1 MKGNFKKSAHLS
13 LKGLLFSGLL
23 AASLSSVAQQ
33 RAVTLDPKL
42 GAIKMTDLAGNTVNE
57 NFIQPGQLVKLV
69 IPVANT
75 DHNAAVPKGSC
86 KIKIGLGSKLAL
98 DPFMDLA
105 TVNASN
111 YFTWSIANAG
121 GQSQLTGELNTA
133 LPASFQEVEVAF
145 KVVGNQVGHS
155 TITANFLITNHNT
168 VTILSDNDG
177 NNNASFLKYGVT
189 NVTAPLPVTTVDEL
203 TKSECSLKVNFSTD
217 KEINISNYQLE
228 VSKNGVDYIKVY
240 QTNAASLASYNAT
253 IAISKELQSPVVYVR
268 VKSTFN
274 NGSVSYSETK
284 SVSGICEGKWVV
296 DMFPNPVRGNQ
307 DVVIRAVEGSFDGKY
322 TLTLVDMA
330 GRIVDVKQMELNNV
344 LNFKYKIANW
354 AAGKYSI
361 KIVNTNGAQA
371 TLLQFEKF

>member
-1 MKGNFKKSAHLS
+1 MKLNLKS
-13 LKGLLFSGLL
+13 LLFSGLL

-42 GAIKMTDLAGNTVNE
+42 GSIKITDELGNQINE

-86 KIKIGLGSKLAL
+86 KVKIGLGSKLML
-98 DPFMDLA
+98 DPLLDLT
-105 TVNASN
+105 TVNSSN
-111 YFTWSIANAG
+111 YFTWSATNAG

-133 LPASFQEVEVAF
+133 LPASFQQVEVAF
-145 KVVGNQVGHS
+145 KVVGNQVGQS

-177 NNNASFLKYGVT
+177 NNNAAFLKYNVT
-189 NVTAPLPVTTVDEL
+189 NIAAPTPITTIDEL
-203 TKSECSLKVNFSTD
+203 VKADCALKVNFSTD
-217 KEINISNYQLE
+217 KEINLANYQLE
-228 VSKNGVDYIKVY
+228 ASKNGVDFVKIY

-253 IAISKELQSPVVYVR
+253 IAIPKELQSPIVYVR
-268 VKSTFN
+268 VKSLFN
-274 NGSVSYSETK
+274 NGSISYSITK
-284 SVSGICEGKWVV
+284 SVSGICDGKWLVN
-296 DMFPNPVRGNQ
+296 MYPNPTKGNE
-307 DVVIRAVEGSFDGKY
+307 DVTIRAVEGSFDGKY

-330 GRIVDVKQMELNNV
+330 GRVVEVRQVELNNV

-354 AAGKYSI
+354 AAGKYSL
-361 KIVNTNGAQA
+361 KMVSTNGAQSA
-371 TLLQFEKF
+371 LLQFEKL

>member
-1 MKGNFKKSAHLS
+1 MKVNFKKSAHLS

-42 GAIKMTDLAGNTVNE
+42 GSIKVTDMAGNQINE

-75 DHNAAVPKGSC
+75 DHNAAIPKGSC
-86 KIKIGLGSKLAL
+86 KVKIGLGSKLQL
-98 DPFMDLA
+98 DPLLDLS
-105 TVNASN
+105 TVNSSN
-111 YFTWSIANAG
+111 YFTWSAVTAG

-177 NNNASFLKYGVT
+177 GNNASFLKYEIS
-189 NVTAPLPVTTVDEL
+189 NVTAPVPVTTVDEL
-203 TKSECSLKVNFSTD
+203 VKADCSLKLSFSTD
-217 KEINISNYQLE
+217 KEIDLNNYQVE
-228 VSKNGVDYIKVY
+228 ASSNGVDYVKIY

-253 IAISKELQSPVVYVR
+253 ISIPKELQSPVVYVR

-274 NGSVSYSETK
+274 NGRVSYSSAK
-284 SVSGICEGKWVV
+284 SVSGMCEGKWVI
-296 DMFPNPVRGNQ
+296 DMYPNPTRGNEN
-307 DVVIRAVEGSFDGKY
+307 VVIRAVEGSFDGRY
-322 TLTLVDMA
+322 SLTLVDMA
-330 GRIVDVKQMELNNV
+330 GRVVDVRQMELNNV
-344 LNFKYKIANW
+344 VNFKYKIGNW
-354 AAGKYSI
+354 AAGKYSL
-361 KIVNTNGAQA
+361 KVVSTNGAQA
-371 TLLQFEKF
+371 TMLSFEKF

>member
-1 MKGNFKKSAHLS
+1 MKLNLKS
-13 LKGLLFSGLL
+13 LLFSGLL
-23 AASLSSVAQQ
+23 AASLSSIAQQ

-69 IPVANT
+69 IPVENT
-75 DHNAAVPKGSC
+75 DHNAAIPKGSC
-86 KIKIGLGSKLAL
+86 KVKIGLGSKLQL
-98 DPFMDLA
+98 DPLLDLT
-105 TVNASN
+105 TVNSSN
-111 YFTWSIANAG
+111 YFTWSVANAG

-133 LPASFQEVEVAF
+133 LPASFQQVEVAF
-145 KVVGNQVGHS
+145 KVVGNQAGHS

-177 NNNASFLKYGVT
+177 SNNASFLKYEIT
-189 NVTAPLPVTTVDEL
+189 SATAPVPVTTIDEL
-203 TKSECSLKVNFSTD
+203 AKADCSLKVNFSID
-217 KEINISNYQLE
+217 REIDVNNYQVE
-228 VSKNGVDYIKVY
+228 ASNNGVDFVKVY
-240 QTNAASLASYNAT
+240 QTNAASLAAYKAT
-253 IAISKELQSPVVYVR
+253 ISIPKELQSPVVYVR

-274 NGSVSYSETK
+274 SGRVSYSTAK
-284 SVSGICEGKWVV
+284 SVSGVCDGKWVV
-296 DMFPNPVRGNQ
+296 DMYPNPTRGNE

-322 TLTLVDMA
+322 SLTLVDMA
-330 GRIVDVKQMELNNV
+330 GRVVDVKQMELNNV

-371 TLLQFEKF
+371 TMLHFEKF

>member
-1 MKGNFKKSAHLS
+1 MNVNFKRSAHFS
-13 LKGLLFSGLL
+13 LKGLLFSSML
-23 AASLSSVAQQ
+23 AVSLSSVAQQ

-75 DHNAAVPKGSC
+75 DHNAAIPKGSC
-86 KIKIGLGSKLAL
+86 KIKIGLGSKLVL
-98 DPFMDLA
+98 DPMLDLS
-105 TVNASN
+105 TVNSSN
-111 YFTWSIANAG
+111 YFTWSAANGG

-177 NNNASFLKYGVT
+177 GNNASFLKYEIS
-189 NVTAPLPVTTVDEL
+189 NANAPVPVTTVDEL
-203 TKSECSLKVNFSTD
+203 VKTDCSLKVNFSTD
-217 KEINISNYQLE
+217 KEIGLSNYQVE
-228 VSKNGVDYIKVY
+228 ASKNGVDFVKVY
-240 QTNAASLASYNAT
+240 QTNATGLAAYDAT
-253 IAISKELQSPVVYVR
+253 ISIPKELQSPVVYVR
-268 VKSTFN
+268 VKSTFS
-274 NGSVSYSETK
+274 NGRVSYSNTK
-284 SVSGICEGKWVV
+284 SVSGLCDGKWVV
-296 DMFPNPVRGNQ
+296 DMYPNPTRGNE

-330 GRIVDVKQMELNNV
+330 GRVVDVRQMELNNV
-344 LNFKYKIANW
+344 LNFKYKIGNW

-361 KIVNTNGAQA
+361 KMVSTNGTQA
-371 TLLQFEKF
+371 TMLSFEKL

>member
-1 MKGNFKKSAHLS
+1 MKLNLKS
-13 LKGLLFSGLL
+13 LLFSGML

-42 GAIKMTDLAGNTVNE
+42 GSIKITDIAGNQINE

-75 DHNAAVPKGSC
+75 DHNAAIPKGSC
-86 KIKIGLGSKLAL
+86 KIKIGLGSKLVL
-98 DPFMDLA
+98 DPMLDLS
-105 TVNASN
+105 TVNSSN
-111 YFTWSIANAG
+111 YFTWSAANGG

-177 NNNASFLKYGVT
+177 GNNASFLKYEIS
-189 NVTAPLPVTTVDEL
+189 NASAPVPVTTVDEL
-203 TKSECSLKVNFSTD
+203 VKTDCSLKVNFSTD
-217 KEINISNYQLE
+217 KEIGLSNYQVE
-228 VSKNGVDYIKVY
+228 ASKNGVDFVKVY
-240 QTNAASLASYNAT
+240 QTNTAGLAAYDAT
-253 IAISKELQSPVVYVR
+253 ISIPKELQSAVVYIR
-268 VKSTFN
+268 VKSTFS
-274 NGSVSYSETK
+274 NGRVSYSNTK
-284 SVSGICEGKWVV
+284 SVSGLCDGKWIV
-296 DMFPNPVRGNQ
+296 DMYPNPTRGNE

-322 TLTLVDMA
+322 ILTLVDMA
-330 GRIVDVKQMELNNV
+330 GRVVDVRQMELNNV
-344 LNFKYKIANW
+344 LNFKYKIGNW

-361 KIVNTNGAQA
+361 KMVSTNGAQA
-371 TLLQFEKF
+371 TMLSFEKL